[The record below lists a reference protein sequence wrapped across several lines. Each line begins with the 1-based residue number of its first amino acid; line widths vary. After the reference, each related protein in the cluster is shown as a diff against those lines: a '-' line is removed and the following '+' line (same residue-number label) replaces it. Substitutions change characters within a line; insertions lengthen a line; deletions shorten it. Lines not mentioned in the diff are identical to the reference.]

1 LNRHSVNY
9 YQLQVS
15 IRRAAEHLIAKK
27 KKNSIQHVLQA
38 IEMEKLTDYTCNP
51 EYLQEYNRLMCRQ
64 EKFLKEVLNVNRASS
79 IVNLEGVGDVEVIH
93 LKNYQ
98 NLVLTQAFD
107 LKARLIAY
115 WKIVLRR
122 LIDVIALHLML
133 NINELVNVD
142 LQKEICNE
150 LLSSSGGGVERLLEE
165 SPSISGKRQKL
176 SRSVTVLKESKETVS
191 NIMDRIGNYGDN

>member
-1 LNRHSVNY
+1 MNRHSVNY